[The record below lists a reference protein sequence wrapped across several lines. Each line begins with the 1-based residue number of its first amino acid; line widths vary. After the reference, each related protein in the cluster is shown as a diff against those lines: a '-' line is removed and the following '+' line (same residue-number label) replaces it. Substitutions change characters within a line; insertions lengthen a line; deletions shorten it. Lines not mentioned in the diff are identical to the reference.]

1 VFARDD
7 HVDVVAAAQAMVHYR
22 QQAVGIR
29 WKVNPHHLGLLID
42 YVVDETG
49 VLVCKAVVI
58 LPPDVRGQQIV

>member
-1 VFARDD
+1 
-7 HVDVVAAAQAMVHYR
+7 MVHYR